1 MITVVGDL
9 MLDRTIHGSAT
20 RLSPEA
26 PVPVLL
32 EDHVS
37 ESPGGAALVAANLI
51 SLGHNPMVIGALGR
65 DAEGDFV
72 ADQLLKSGVSLR
84 VLSHSVTT
92 TKTRLVNQMGQQ
104 MIRWDR
110 EQIYTGSQVVQH
122 ISNARESTD
131 LWLVSDYGKGV
142 INTDVMQEL
151 VKFDQPVWV
160 DPKSSANT
168 YQNAWLVKPNLAE
181 YESWAGQFN
190 IHDAAD
196 LARAHGWTW
205 LVVTMGSQGMV
216 VVNSSG
222 ESWSYQNTPSQVSD
236 VTGAGDCVFA
246 VMASQVIRGHSVPD
260 AAETACLAASRNVSR
275 RGTSV
280 VQPRDLERGLVF
292 ANGCFDV
299 LHAGHLHL
307 LKTARN
313 MGQKLIV
320 GINSDQS
327 VKALKGSDRPIHSAA
342 ERRNQLL
349 LLPWV
354 DQVIVFDEPTPLE
367 LIKKIK
373 PDIIVKGGDYQPHEV
388 VGHELARVEI
398 VPLAKGLSTSRIIS
412 QINS

>member
-37 ESPGGAALVAANLI
+37 ESVGGAGLVAANLI
-51 SLGHNPMVIGALGR
+51 SLGHTPVVIGA
-65 DAEGDFV
+65 V
-72 ADQLLKSGVSLR
+72 ADDPEGQSVANQLLKAGASLSL
-84 VLSHSVTT
+84 LSHSVTT

-110 EQIYTGSQVVQH
+110 EQTYTGSAVIEHASRVSH
-122 ISNARESTD
+122 STD

-142 INTDVMQEL
+142 INTDVIQTL
-151 VKFDQPVWV
+151 VLSGQPVWV
-160 DPKSSANT
+160 DPKNTAKT
-168 YQNAWLVKPNLAE
+168 YQGAWLVKPNLAE
-181 YESWAGQFN
+181 YESWAGKFSIDN
-190 IHDAAD
+190 AVD
-196 LARAHGWTW
+196 LARSHGWTW
-205 LVVTMGSQGMV
+205 LVVTMGSQGLV

-222 ESWSYQNTPSQVSD
+222 QSWSYQNTPSQVSD

-246 VMASQVIRGHSVPD
+246 VMASEVSRGHSVPD
-260 AAETACLAASRNVSR
+260 AAETACLAASRNVSE

-280 VQPRDLERGLVF
+280 VKPSDLERGLVF

-299 LHAGHLHL
+299 LHAGHLHV
-307 LKTARN
+307 LKTARSL
-313 MGQKLIV
+313 GQKLVV
-320 GINSDQS
+320 GINSDDS
-327 VKALKGSDRPIHSAA
+327 VKSLKGPTRPIHSAQ
-342 ERRNQLL
+342 ERMRQLL

-367 LIKKIK
+367 LIKKLK
-373 PDIIVKGGDYQPHEV
+373 PDIIVKGGDYQPHQV
-388 VGHELARVEI
+388 VGHGLARVEI
-398 VPLAKGLSTSRIIS
+398 IPLVKDLSTSRIIS
-412 QINS
+412 QNFD